1 MFFIIPLWNSK
12 IVFLSML
19 PPLFSVQCYLFVN
32 ELGLGPNFGVFE
44 EYSSKLGFLARLFLV
59 AAWVVVLFSHIL

>member
-1 MFFIIPLWNSK
+1 M
-12 IVFLSML
+12 SML

-32 ELGLGPNFGVFE
+32 ELGLGPNFGVLE
-44 EYSSKLGFLARLFLV
+44 EYFSKLGFLAWLFLV